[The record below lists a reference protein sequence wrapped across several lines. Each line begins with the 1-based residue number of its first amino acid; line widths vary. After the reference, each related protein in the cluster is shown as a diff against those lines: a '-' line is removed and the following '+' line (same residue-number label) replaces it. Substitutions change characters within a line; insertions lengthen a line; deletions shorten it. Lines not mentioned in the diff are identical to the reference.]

1 MRKHIL
7 VIAFLFAVGAVGI
20 DASAQEFT
28 GSIYGRIVDPTNAL
42 LPGVSITVEGAA
54 IQGQRTAE
62 SEANGSYRFLY
73 LPPGEYRVTYQKS
86 KFKKIVYEGAKVEV
100 GKTLT
105 MNVTMQIADIEETVV
120 VTGSSPIVDVRN
132 ATVGTNF
139 GDAMLRDIPN
149 QRDLFALLA
158 QTPGITLPRVDV
170 GGNTAGTQSAYRA
183 YGLSGQSI
191 TTVDGVN
198 ITDGSAAIG
207 AYIDYGAM
215 AEAKIAA
222 AGNSAEVAGGG
233 RRGDHGDQERKQHAP
248 RRVLHRLQT
257 RRQQRLHRCGE
268 IPAVSRHQWPARWPA
283 HQRQVLVL
291 HVIPRPADRVHHR
304 DVQQACGAG
313 RHTRSAVHHRNDGLH
328 PQAEL
333 STQP

>member
-1 MRKHIL
+1 M
-7 VIAFLFAVGAVGI
+7 
-20 DASAQEFT
+20 
-28 GSIYGRIVDPTNAL
+28 DPSNAL

-62 SEANGSYRFLY
+62 SEANGSYRFLN
-73 LPPGEYRVTYQKS
+73 LPPGEYRVTYQKA

-105 MNVTMQIADIEETVV
+105 MNVTMQIADIEETLV
-120 VTGSSPIVDVRN
+120 VTGSSPIVDVQN

-158 QTPGITLPRVDV
+158 QTPGITMPRVDV

-198 ITDGSAAIG
+198 ITVGSAGVG
-207 AYIDYGAM
+207 AYIDYGAL
-215 AEAKIAA
+215 AEAKVSA
-222 AGNSAEVAGGG
+222 AGNSAEVAVAGAAVTTVIKSGSNTHHGEFYADFKPGGSKAL
-233 RRGDHGDQERKQHAP
+233 R
-248 RRVLHRLQT
+248 
-257 RRQQRLHRCGE
+257 RCGE
-268 IPAVSRHQWPARWPA
+268 LMCGIATSMASSVARSSRTGSGTSRHSAISTPRSPPGCTTSRQRRAAHKVSRSPPKRRTTP
-283 HQRQVLVL
+283 
-291 HVIPRPADRVHHR
+291 
-304 DVQQACGAG
+304 
-313 RHTRSAVHHRNDGLH
+313 S
-328 PQAEL
+328 
-333 STQP
+333 S